1 MKNIKEILLSRG
13 CPANQVDTITAKIE
27 KLSSQLKPA
36 INEWL
41 EHELMPVV
49 DVDGYTT
56 ASLMEKFKGLQYPA
70 AILLLD
76 WLLKDPETAKQAI
89 NKGIK

>member
-1 MKNIKEILLSRG
+1 MENIKEILLSRG
-13 CPANQVDTITAKIE
+13 CPAKQVDTIVQKIG
-27 KLSSQLKPA
+27 KLSSQLMPA
-36 INEWL
+36 MNEWL
-41 EHELMPVV
+41 EHESMPVV

-56 ASLMEKFKGLQYPA
+56 ASLMEKFKGMQYPA

-76 WLLKDPETAKQAI
+76 WLLKDPETANQAI